1 MNSEKIN
8 ILMVDDDPGAYRL
21 VKLILDESPKP
32 VEFAVETAG
41 TLAEGL
47 DVLAG
52 QSFDLVMLDLGLPD
66 SDGLETVE
74 KVYKAYPHIPIVVL
88 TGLAD
93 EETGIQAIKKGASD
107 YLVKGKFFRDM
118 LIRTIRY
125 SLERK
130 EFEQLSRQSE
140 ERLKAI
146 MDNIQTGIVLVDA
159 ETHTIVDANPAAV
172 KMIGAANNKIVG
184 SVCNDCICT
193 DMNGQCPITD
203 LKKDVDNA
211 EHQLVRAD
219 GVKLPILKTAVPV
232 VLSDRKYL
240 LESFVDI
247 TERKHA
253 EENLNIAK
261 EQAENAGTKLEQVN
275 LQLESSIE
283 QAKLMT
289 KEAVRAN
296 QAKSQFL
303 ANMSHEIRTPM
314 NGILGM
320 LELAMDEPLSDK
332 VEDYLET
339 AKLSADTLLAIID
352 DILDISKIEAGKI
365 CIEIIDCSMKQLLCD
380 IDALM
385 RPQAEQKGI
394 ELTISIDTP
403 VPEQIRTDPTRLRQ
417 CLLNLL
423 GNAVKFTDSG
433 YVRVHINGQDGKDGA
448 TIRLDVEDTGIGIE
462 LDKQR
467 LIFEAFTQAD
477 YSTTRKFGG
486 TGLGLVITRNLVKL
500 LGGKISLTSEPG
512 EGSTFSLTIPA
523 GVDVGKGLMMTEF
536 NPDLARARES
546 LDISTQFSGRILVVE
561 DDSASQKTILAIL
574 KKLGLETDVAHNG
587 KQAVQKA
594 TKELFDLILM
604 DMHMPNMNGYEATKS
619 LRKQGLAIPI
629 IALTASVMKHDV
641 DKCLTAGCDLFLSKP
656 VNRKKLLETLD
667 KYLPSPELKNKKKK
681 TKSKPRNSKRKGANS
696 VRRQINHLNELI
708 SGQQSPKEVLVGR
721 DGDQTDKG
729 IIDWAELETRIG
741 SESLVKEI
749 ISSFFIDN
757 TTRLELLI
765 EAVKAKNLREI
776 EMLSHALKGSA
787 GTIAAK
793 SLSQAACQL
802 NLAAKANN
810 KNHFESL
817 LDDIQVEFDRLKTL
831 LEQPGWIQIVKAK
844 TESKK
849 A

>member
-21 VKLILDESPKP
+21 VKMILAESPKP
-32 VEFAVETAG
+32 VEFVVESAE
-41 TLAEGL
+41 TLADGL

-52 QSFDLVMLDLGLPD
+52 RSFDLVMLDLGLPD
-66 SDGLETVE
+66 SNGIQTVE
-74 KVYKAYPHIPIVVL
+74 KVYQAYPHMPIVVL

-93 EETGIQAIKKGASD
+93 EETGIQAIQKGASD

-118 LIRTIRY
+118 LVRTIRY

-146 MDNIQTGIVLVDA
+146 MDNIPAGIILVDA
-159 ETHTIVDANPAAV
+159 ETHIIIDANPAAV
-172 KMIGAANNKIVG
+172 EMIGTVKDKVVG
-184 SVCNDCICT
+184 SVCKDYICPNN
-193 DMNGQCPITD
+193 NGQCPITD
-203 LKKDVDNA
+203 LKKDVDND
-211 EHQLVRAD
+211 EHELVKAD
-219 GVKLPILKTAVPV
+219 GVKVPILKTAVPV

-253 EENLNIAK
+253 EENVKIAK
-261 EQAENAGTKLEQVN
+261 EQAEDVGTKLEQVN
-275 LQLESSIE
+275 LQLESSVE

-314 NGILGM
+314 NGIMGM
-320 LELAMDEPLSDK
+320 LELAMDEPLDDK
-332 VEDYLET
+332 VMDYLQT

-365 CIEIIDCSMKQLLCD
+365 CIENIDCSLKQLLCD

-385 RPQAEQKGI
+385 RPQVEQKGI

-417 CLLNLL
+417 CLLNLV

-433 YVRVHINGQDGKDGA
+433 YVRIHVNGQDGKDGA
-448 TIRLDVEDTGIGIE
+448 AIRLDVEDTGIGIE
-462 LDKQR
+462 LDKQK

-477 YSTTRKFGG
+477 YTTTRKFGG

-500 LGGKISLTSEPG
+500 LGGKISLTSKLG

-523 GVDVGKGLMMTEF
+523 GVDVGKGPMMTEF
-536 NPDLARARES
+536 NPVLTRARES
-546 LDISTQFSGRILVVE
+546 LDISTQFSGKILVVE

-574 KKLGLETDVAHNG
+574 NKLGLETDIANNG

-594 TKELFDLILM
+594 TKKLYDLILM
-604 DMHMPNMNGYEATKS
+604 DM
-619 LRKQGLAIPI
+619 Q
-629 IALTASVMKHDV
+629 
-641 DKCLTAGCDLFLSKP
+641 
-656 VNRKKLLETLD
+656 
-667 KYLPSPELKNKKKK
+667 
-681 TKSKPRNSKRKGANS
+681 
-696 VRRQINHLNELI
+696 NHLEN
-708 SGQQSPKEVLVGR
+708 
-721 DGDQTDKG
+721 
-729 IIDWAELETRIG
+729 
-741 SESLVKEI
+741 
-749 ISSFFIDN
+749 
-757 TTRLELLI
+757 
-765 EAVKAKNLREI
+765 KA
-776 EMLSHALKGSA
+776 
-787 GTIAAK
+787 
-793 SLSQAACQL
+793 
-802 NLAAKANN
+802 
-810 KNHFESL
+810 
-817 LDDIQVEFDRLKTL
+817 
-831 LEQPGWIQIVKAK
+831 
-844 TESKK
+844 
-849 A
+849 

>member
-1 MNSEKIN
+1 MNSEKIH

-21 VKLILDESPKP
+21 VKMILAESPKP
-32 VEFAVETAG
+32 VEFTVESAG

-66 SDGLETVE
+66 SDGIETVE
-74 KVYKAYPHIPIVVL
+74 KVYQAYPHMPIVVL

-93 EETGIQAIKKGASD
+93 EDTGIHAIQKGASD

-118 LIRTIRY
+118 LVRTIRY

-140 ERLKAI
+140 ERFKAI
-146 MDNIQTGIVLVDA
+146 MDNIQAGIILVDA
-159 ETHTIVDANPAAV
+159 ETHTIIDANPAAGE
-172 KMIGAANNKIVG
+172 MIGTAREKIIG
-184 SVCNDCICT
+184 STCFDYICP
-193 DMNGQCPITD
+193 DRNGQCPITD
-203 LKKDVDNA
+203 LKQDVDNA
-211 EHQLVRAD
+211 ERQLVRAD
-219 GVKLPILKTAVPV
+219 GVMLPILKTVVPV

-247 TERKHA
+247 TERKQA
-253 EENLNIAK
+253 EENVTIAK
-261 EQAENAGTKLEQVN
+261 EQAEDAGTKLEQVN

-289 KEAVRAN
+289 KEAVQAN

-314 NGILGM
+314 NGIMGM
-320 LELAMDEPLSDK
+320 LELAMDEPLDDK
-332 VEDYLET
+332 VEDYLQT

-365 CIEIIDCSMKQLLCD
+365 CIEIIDCSLKQLLCE
-380 IDALM
+380 IYALM
-385 RPQAEQKGI
+385 LPQAEQKGI

-417 CLLNLL
+417 CLLNLV
-423 GNAVKFTDSG
+423 GNAIKFTDSG
-433 YVRVHINGQDGKDGA
+433 YVRIHVNGQDGTDGTA
-448 TIRLDVEDTGIGIE
+448 IRLDVEDTGIGIE
-462 LDKQR
+462 LDKQK

-477 YSTTRKFGG
+477 YTTTRKFGG
-486 TGLGLVITRNLVKL
+486 TGLGLVITRNLSKL
-500 LGGKISLTSEPG
+500 LGGTISLDSKPG

-523 GVDVGKGLMMTEF
+523 GVDVGKGLMMAEF
-536 NPDLARARES
+536 TPDLAGARES
-546 LDISTQFSGRILVVE
+546 LDISTQFSGKILVVE

-574 KKLGLETDVAHNG
+574 TKLGLETDIANNG

-594 TKELFDLILM
+594 TKKLYDLILM

-619 LRKQGLAIPI
+619 LRKQGLTIPI
-629 IALTASVMKHDV
+629 IALTASVTKSDLE
-641 DKCLTAGCDLFLSKP
+641 KCLTSGCDQFLCKP
-656 VNRKKLLETLD
+656 VNRKKLLETLA

-681 TKSKPRNSKRKGANS
+681 TKSKSGNSKSEVVNS
-696 VRRQINHLNELI
+696 VKKQINHLNKLI
-708 SGQQSPKEVLVGR
+708 SGHQLPKEISVDR
-721 DGDQTDKG
+721 YQDQTDSD
-729 IIDWAELETRIG
+729 IIDWPELETRIE
-741 SESLVKEI
+741 SESLIKEI
-749 ISSFFIDN
+749 VSSFFTDN
-757 TTRLELLI
+757 TTRLELLV
-765 EAVKAKNLREI
+765 EAVKSENLEEI
-776 EMLSHALKGSA
+776 KMLSHALKGSA

-793 SLSQAACQL
+793 PLSQAAGQL

-810 KNHFESL
+810 INHFESL
-817 LDDIQVEFDRLKTL
+817 LAEVQVEFDRLKTL
-831 LEQPGWIQIVKAK
+831 LDQPDWIQIVKAE